1 MRAALPKTILPFDPR
16 RGEVGLETGNARA
29 MWTIALLLA
38 VNVPLWAQMADWS
51 AYGADKA
58 NTKYSALAQIDR
70 ANVARLHIAWR
81 WKSADFRIEATHP
94 NLRTW
99 LFETTPDSV
108 LAKRSTRSG
117 AVCRSVGSVVWL
129 NRSTVERRIQGPLAG
144 EWLKTESG
152 GAIARIGHTSNK
164 TSWGESGQ
172 RYERF
177 SSWRFI
183 SR

>member
-1 MRAALPKTILPFDPR
+1 
-16 RGEVGLETGNARA
+16 

-99 LFETTPDSV
+99 LFETTPVASNGILYTSTSMSQVAAIDGLTGKTLWVYDPKTYEKGVPPGLGFVHRGVALWPEGKQDRV
-108 LAKRSTRSG
+108 LIATGDARLIALDAVSG
-117 AVCRSVGSVVWL
+117 
-129 NRSTVERRIQGPLAG
+129 T
-144 EWLKTESG
+144 
-152 GAIARIGHTSNK
+152 GA
-164 TSWGESGQ
+164 
-172 RYERF
+172 F
-177 SSWRFI
+177 LWR
-183 SR
+183 